1 VKINIK
7 PLSVNDAWK
16 GRRFRTDEYKAY
28 AEELS
33 LKLKPMEVPDG
44 KLRLVITFGF
54 SSKGSDYDNPIKPFQ
69 DVISKYYGFN
79 DNKIYEA
86 GQIKKIVPKGDEYID
101 FSLTELK
108 EDIKL

>member
-1 VKINIK
+1 MKVNIK

-33 LKLKPMEVPDG
+33 LKLKPMIIPDG
-44 KLRLVITFGF
+44 ELELFVQFGF
-54 SSKGSDYDNPIKPFQ
+54 SSRGSDWDNPVKPFQ

-79 DNKIYEA
+79 DNRIYA
-86 GQIKKIVPKGDEYID
+86 AIVLKRIVPKGQEYIS
-101 FSLTELK
+101 FSIHECFK
-108 EDIKL
+108 GEI